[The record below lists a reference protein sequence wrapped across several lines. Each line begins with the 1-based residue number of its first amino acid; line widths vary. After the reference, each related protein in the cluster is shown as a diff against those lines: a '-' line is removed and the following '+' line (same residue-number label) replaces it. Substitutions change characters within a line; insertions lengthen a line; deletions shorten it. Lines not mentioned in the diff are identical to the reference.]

1 MTVSLIVAIAK
12 NNAIGKDNNLL
23 WHLPADMKFFKET
36 TTGHCIITGR
46 KNYESIPSKYRP
58 LKDRTNIVVT
68 RSLDYK
74 EDNLAVCNSIEAAI
88 ELAKSIG
95 EKEVFVIGG
104 GQIYQECLE
113 KNLIDKMYITN
124 VDSVFEADT
133 YFPEIDKNNWKSNQI
148 LEFKKDEKN
157 LFEAKVFVY
166 DRI

>member
-1 MTVSLIVAIAK
+1 MIVSLIVAIAK

-23 WHLPADMKFFKET
+23 WHLSADMKFFKET

-133 YFPEIDKNNWKSNQI
+133 YFPEIDKNNWKANQI

>member
-1 MTVSLIVAIAK
+1 MIVSLIVAIAK

-23 WHLPADMKFFKET
+23 WHLSADMKFFKET

-113 KNLIDKMYITN
+113 KNLIDKMYITH
-124 VDSVFEADT
+124 VDFVFEADT
-133 YFPEIDKNNWKSNQI
+133 YFPEIEKNNWKSNQI